1 MPRAEAG
8 ASDGLPLF
16 RSGTHSDLPMKTR
29 TQQFSGVSSFH
40 WSFICLWEICLSRA
54 VSMFVY
60 IQHTFPLHADW
71 PNLTALLT
79 GSHRGHRG
87 GISVPET

>member
-16 RSGTHSDLPMKTR
+16 RSGTLSDLP
-29 TQQFSGVSSFH
+29 GVSSFH
-40 WSFICLWEICLSRA
+40 WSFVCLWEICLSRA